1 MNLDEFISNKY
12 TQGVLIG
19 SFLYNFRGNIS
30 SVLETARNIKTFIF
44 FYKFFNS

>member
-19 SFLYNFRGNIS
+19 SFLYNFREIYGSIMKK
-30 SVLETARNIKTFIF
+30 LQEM
-44 FYKFFNS
+44 